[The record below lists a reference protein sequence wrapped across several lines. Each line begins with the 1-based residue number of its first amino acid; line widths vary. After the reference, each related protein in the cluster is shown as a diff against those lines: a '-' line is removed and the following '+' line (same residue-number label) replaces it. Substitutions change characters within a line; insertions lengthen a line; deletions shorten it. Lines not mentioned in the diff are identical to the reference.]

1 MIYHF
6 VTFIGVKD
14 KLSED
19 KQVSVQKLQYKL
31 DETKKESEES
41 YLHFLSLS
49 QTLGSGVIMVNDDG
63 KINFANKDVL
73 EYFDFDFNNKYYE
86 DIQISKPL
94 YKFIS
99 KAYLLEQKYRKQI
112 VYEDKYFDLLSTP
125 IFEDDIF
132 KGCLIIIHDITTL
145 RTAENFQKRFTA
157 DVSHELKTPLSSIK
171 GISEILNRDRNME
184 EKDRNEF
191 IEILQ
196 KESVRMETI
205 LNDLLIISK
214 MDRIDYELTVTEV
227 HIGELVL
234 ESTNA
239 LKRLA
244 KEKNIELIT
253 NVKDEIIS
261 VDKNKIA
268 QVIINLI
275 KNAINYTDEG
285 SITVT
290 GYTENDFY
298 TLQVSDTG
306 IGINS
311 EEIENIFKRFYRID
325 GARSRDSGGS
335 GLGLSIVKNVVLKH
349 GGNIQVDSIKDE
361 GTTFI
366 ITLPL

>member
-1 MIYHF
+1 
-6 VTFIGVKD
+6 
-14 KLSED
+14 
-19 KQVSVQKLQYKL
+19 
-31 DETKKESEES
+31 
-41 YLHFLSLS
+41 
-49 QTLGSGVIMVNDDG
+49 
-63 KINFANKDVL
+63 
-73 EYFDFDFNNKYYE
+73 
-86 DIQISKPL
+86 
-94 YKFIS
+94 
-99 KAYLLEQKYRKQI
+99 
-112 VYEDKYFDLLSTP
+112 
-125 IFEDDIF
+125 
-132 KGCLIIIHDITTL
+132 
-145 RTAENFQKRFTA
+145 
-157 DVSHELKTPLSSIK
+157 
-171 GISEILNRDRNME
+171 ME

-261 VDKNKIA
+261 VDKNKIE

-298 TLQVSDTG
+298 TLRVSDTG